1 MKTLSFIILQ
11 ISSVKTDIN
20 SFLSNYAVPVIAM
33 CLVIGV
39 CVGVVMNFDKIV
51 DRDGQGTRK
60 EGLINLLWI
69 VGYVVVGLVV
79 IGAVIALINSK
90 LRLSV

>member
-11 ISSVKTDIN
+11 ISSVKADIN